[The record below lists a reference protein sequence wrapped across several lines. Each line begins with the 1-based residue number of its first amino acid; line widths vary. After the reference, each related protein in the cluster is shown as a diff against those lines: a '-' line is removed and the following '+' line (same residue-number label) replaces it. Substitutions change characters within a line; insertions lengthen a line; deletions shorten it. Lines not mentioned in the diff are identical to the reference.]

1 MLVFSL
7 LKSKNET
14 QPGFR
19 KFKWMFLELPMGLG
33 EKEKERG
40 SEEREGREKDEGQVS
55 NATLEAEMSTCEM
68 LECVNR

>member
-1 MLVFSL
+1 
-7 LKSKNET
+7 
-14 QPGFR
+14 
-19 KFKWMFLELPMGLG
+19 MGLG